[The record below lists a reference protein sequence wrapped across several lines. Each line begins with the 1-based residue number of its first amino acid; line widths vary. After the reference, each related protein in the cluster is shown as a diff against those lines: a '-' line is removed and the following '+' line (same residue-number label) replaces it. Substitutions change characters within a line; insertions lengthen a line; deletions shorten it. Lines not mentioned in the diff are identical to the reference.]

1 MVWTH
6 PRPGSLGGPQGLLML
21 QGGMSL
27 GFASQRSDYLLSF
40 TGILLSLRLSF
51 PQPTRPW
58 DRALTPQIKE
68 FYIHLSPW
76 RYPPHRVLPTPWH
89 PTQTLPI
96 FVVLEVLVT
105 LHFLLLLHPF
115 FHF

>member
-58 DRALTPQIKE
+58 DRAPTPQIKE